1 MDILTQAEIVLREAQ
16 YETWPWS
23 GGPVPAICFEDQ
35 TLVGFLHTSPSAES
49 LLKGWEKAQE
59 SALGRHAVAL
69 RSAGNK
75 AWNVYSVFLAERGTA
90 ELNWRTERIEED
102 FSLARKIAR
111 ANIQTNAD
119 LVRAL
124 LPLLRIRAQ
133 PTLGEAHYSDR
144 VRARLKDVPASAV
157 TAFVGAA
164 SAADVAHILETE
176 P

>member
-1 MDILTQAEIVLREAQ
+1 MDIPTQAEIVLREAQ
-16 YETWPWS
+16 YATWPWS
-23 GGPVPAICFEDQ
+23 GGPVPAICFEDR
-35 TLVGFLHTSPSAES
+35 TVIGFLHTFSSAES
-49 LLKGWEKAQE
+49 LLTGWEQAQE

-75 AWNVYSVFLAERGTA
+75 AWNVYSVFLAERGAA
-90 ELNWRTERIEED
+90 EFSRRIERIEED

-133 PTLGEAHYSDR
+133 PTLGDAHYSDR
-144 VRARLKDVPASAV
+144 VRARLKDIPARAV

-176 P
+176 

>member
-1 MDILTQAEIVLREAQ
+1 MDIPTQAEIVLREAQ
-16 YETWPWS
+16 YVTWPWS
-23 GGPVPAICFEDQ
+23 GGPVPAICFEGS
-35 TLVGFLHTSPSAES
+35 TVVGFLHVFSSAEA
-49 LLKGWEKAQE
+49 LLTGWERAQE

-90 ELNWRTERIEED
+90 EFSRRIERIEED

-111 ANIQTNAD
+111 ANIQTNGD

-133 PTLGEAHYSDR
+133 PTLGNAHYSDR
-144 VRARLKDVPASAV
+144 VRARLKDIPARAV
-157 TAFVGAA
+157 RAFVGAA

-176 P
+176 